1 MTLIKGEG
9 NMRKGKVFLK
19 NEGGFGLSY
28 DNLGE
33 EQRIFCLFS
42 YIEKRIR
49 ERGGVYGEGIG

>member
-1 MTLIKGEG
+1 
-9 NMRKGKVFLK
+9 MRKGKVFFKKLGW
-19 NEGGFGLSY
+19 GGEVGLSY

-49 ERGGVYGEGIG
+49 ERGKGIWRGDRVKSV